1 MACDAEGVFDA
12 PAAAVDVFVV
22 DVTGGDEAVVLTDLI
37 RVDGLRADRAWD
49 GRSMKAQMKAAD
61 RSAAALAVIVG
72 EDEKAAGTV
81 IVRDLRGDSGQE
93 TVTRDQMIQTLR
105 TRLR

>member
-1 MACDAEGVFDA
+1 
-12 PAAAVDVFVV
+12 
-22 DVTGGDEAVVLTDLI
+22 
-37 RVDGLRADRAWD
+37 
-49 GRSMKAQMKAAD
+49 MKAQMKAAD

>member
-1 MACDAEGVFDA
+1 
-12 PAAAVDVFVV
+12 
-22 DVTGGDEAVVLTDLI
+22 
-37 RVDGLRADRAWD
+37 
-49 GRSMKAQMKAAD
+49 MKAAD

-72 EDEKAAGTV
+72 EDEKKAGTV
-81 IVRDLRGDSGQE
+81 TVRDLRGDGGQE

>member
-1 MACDAEGVFDA
+1 M
-12 PAAAVDVFVV
+12 FVV
-22 DVTGGDEAVVLTDLI
+22 DATGGDEAVVVTDLI
-37 RVDGLRADRAWD
+37 RTDGLRVDRAWD

-81 IVRDLRGDSGQE
+81 TVRDLRGDGGQE

-105 TRLR
+105 ARLR